1 MSNIKDANIFILN
14 QLKCVLEQ
22 FDKKDYQK
30 PLPILNG
37 VSIGQHSRHIIE
49 FYQCLFE
56 GLVSLKINYDA
67 RQRDLR
73 IETDLSYAIVLID
86 DFITKIKKSNFTEAI
101 VLEVAFD
108 NLKPIEVVSSTDREL
123 SYLIEH
129 TIHHLA
135 ILNIAINAVFKEIR
149 LPDNFGVAFST
160 IFYQS
165 NRTLTA

>member
-1 MSNIKDANIFILN
+1 MSNIKEANILILN
-14 QLKCVLEQ
+14 QLRCVLAQ

-56 GLVSLKINYDA
+56 GQVSLKINYDS

-73 IETDLSYAIVLID
+73 IETDLDYALVLID
-86 DFITKIKKSNFTEAI
+86 DFIEKIENSNFVETI

-108 NLKPIEVVSSTDREL
+108 HLKTTEVLSSSDREL
-123 SYLIEH
+123 TYLIEH

-135 ILNIAINAVFKEIR
+135 ILNIAINAVFKEIS
-149 LPDNFGVAFST
+149 LPANFGVAFST
-160 IFYQS
+160 IHYQS